1 MREILFRGKRI
12 DNGEWAYGSL
22 IEQNNPEY
30 HTYIVRSFLAEI
42 DKENIDVTNLDIVEV
57 DPNTVGQYTELKDKD
72 GAKIFEGDILAFDDM
87 DGSKGIYEVF
97 WDGNNGKFAIAAS
110 GNRNYV
116 DDFELFDE
124 LFERNE
130 YFKLFEVIGNINDNP
145 ELLKE

>member
-1 MREILFRGKRI
+1 MREILFRGKRV
-12 DNGEWAYGSL
+12 DNDAWVEGLLTIIWGQYHIIQPNDENTAYPIIL
-22 IEQNNPEY
+22 KTI
-30 HTYIVRSFLAEI
+30 
-42 DKENIDVTNLDIVEV
+42 
-57 DPNTVGQYTELKDKD
+57 GQYTGFTDKN
-72 GAKIFEGDILAFDDM
+72 GTKIFDGDILIFDDM

-130 YFKLFEVIGNINDNP
+130 YFKWFTVIGNIYDSP